1 VDFEDLKEGATMP
14 AWDLIGYEG
23 PLWLQVA
30 GGRTL
35 YDQAVFNDN
44 TPGTRVRLDRLVA
57 GPDGL
62 RVVNR
67 YVDADTRITL
77 VAKP

>member
-1 VDFEDLKEGATMP
+1 MDAFTTDTTYT
-14 AWDLIGYEG
+14 AWDLIGYDG
-23 PLWLQVA
+23 PLWLQIV

-44 TPGTRVRLDRLVA
+44 TSGHRVRLDRLDTA
-57 GPDGL
+57 DGL

-67 YVDADTRITL
+67 YVDPDTPMRL
-77 VAKP
+77 VAA